1 MKKKQWVDPEV
12 NELGVENT
20 EYGTKITTQSD
31 ASFQQSGYD
40 FYSFNS

>member
-20 EYGTKITTQSD
+20 EYGTKITTKVD
-31 ASFQQSGYD
+31 ASFQQTGYD